1 MRGRAG
7 AVSLAAVTLAALPP
21 AAPAQTEGSI
31 VAALSGSTRAQ
42 ALADAGVALV
52 GDPGSVFANP
62 SGIATIRRWAIEGS
76 FESYLAGTSYTSGAF
91 VARLGQFTWGLGL
104 QALAFGSEPEIVP
117 DPASG
122 GRRGIPTGA
131 SFTAADVLGLSA
143 LVYRFKLFAVGASAK
158 YTRQTV
164 ADWSADAW
172 AADVGLA
179 IAVFD
184 IAALGAAV
192 QNIGGDLGNGAGLPS
207 RTRVGMTLNFTDPQG
222 SVRALSSFEGRWTE
236 ATPAVFAMG
245 LELGVHPSGIGVLG
259 RIGFETPG
267 AVGDRSPWSLGGGV
281 VVGSL
286 RLDYAYGDFDVL
298 GAGTHRVG
306 LRWKP

>member
-1 MRGRAG
+1 MRGRRG
-7 AVSLAAVTLAALPP
+7 AVSLAAALAATQPL
-21 AAPAQTEGSI
+21 AAQTEGSV

-42 ALADAGVALV
+42 ALGDAGVALA

-62 SGIATIRRWAIEGS
+62 SGIVTIRHWAIEGS
-76 FESYLAGTSYTSGAF
+76 FESYLEGTSYTTAAF
-91 VARLGQFTWGLGL
+91 AARLGQFTIGLAG
-104 QALAFGSEPEIVP
+104 QALVFGSEPEIVP

-122 GRRGIPTGA
+122 GRRGVPTGV
-131 SFTAADVLGLSA
+131 SFSAADVLALSS

-158 YTRQTV
+158 YARQSI
-164 ADWSADAW
+164 ADWSTDAW
-172 AADVGLA
+172 AADVGLT

-184 IAALGAAV
+184 LAAIGAAV
-192 QNIGGDLGNGAGLPS
+192 QNLGGHFETGASLPT
-207 RTRVGMTLNFTDPQG
+207 RTRVGMVLNFTDPQG
-222 SVRALSSFEGRWTE
+222 AIRALSSVEGRWTE
-236 ATPAVFAMG
+236 DRAAVLAVG
-245 LELGVHPSGIGVLG
+245 LEMGVHPSGIGVLG

-267 AVGDRSPWSLGGGV
+267 ASMDRSPWSVGGGV

-306 LRWKP
+306 LRWRP